1 MIALNYIGSQTR
13 FEDLQ
18 YPWRPPAPEERKARG
33 NGVRLT
39 HLVAPSAAQRP
50 APPTKTREKQT
61 MDREFKHLQ
70 RRRQS
75 KHAICTAIGLV
86 ATLIVGWYAGYDM
99 FERGVLRQYS

>member
-1 MIALNYIGSQTR
+1 
-13 FEDLQ
+13 
-18 YPWRPPAPEERKARG
+18 
-33 NGVRLT
+33 
-39 HLVAPSAAQRP
+39 
-50 APPTKTREKQT
+50 